1 MSGLKNLFFGLW
13 TYMVIQYVG
22 VRGTEKMKEYDKKY
36 IKFMVRF
43 DKYIAPKIRRLK
55 L

>member
-1 MSGLKNLFFGLW
+1 
-13 TYMVIQYVG
+13 
-22 VRGTEKMKEYDKKY
+22 MKEYDKKY
-36 IKFMVRF
+36 IKFMERF